1 MIVPLFVAALAC
13 WRITNML
20 LREDGPLDL
29 FVKYR
34 TFMGRYPK
42 LAPLA
47 YCVYCLSVWVGV
59 VAAALAFSPAWPLL
73 APFALS
79 AVAIGVEKR
88 VSELER

>member
-1 MIVPLFVAALAC
+1 MIVQFLVAALAC

-20 LREDGPLDL
+20 LREDGPLGL
-29 FVKYR
+29 FEKYR

-47 YCVYCLSVWVGV
+47 YCVYCLSVWVGL

-79 AVAIGVEKR
+79 AVTIGMESR
-88 VSELER
+88 VSELDR